1 MYYNAEIKIPL
12 GKRGNTRIVM
22 KRYYAAW
29 ILGLLLSATS
39 ASAAVL
45 ATVNGDEITSD
56 EVNKVLMEGTQGRFD
71 TLPADKQNELR
82 QRIIEGMISQEL
94 VYDDA
99 QRTGVLDTK
108 EYKQELEALVSRLKV
123 QLAAK
128 VWEQQQFEAI
138 KVDAKEVK
146 AYYDANPD
154 EFVDKEK
161 IRARHI
167 LVKSEAEAQA
177 IIKGLKG
184 LSGDKLRNEFI
195 AQAKSKSTGPSAAK
209 GGDLGYFPRGQ
220 MVPSFNDAAFAM
232 KEGTISSAPV
242 QSQFGF
248 HVIYIE
254 DKKPAKKLGFDE
266 VKNFIEQRL
275 KMDKFKATMEKKMS
289 NLREKAK
296 IIYAK

>member
-1 MYYNAEIKIPL
+1 
-12 GKRGNTRIVM
+12 M

-45 ATVNGDEITSD
+45 ATVNGDEITSE

-71 TLPADKQNELR
+71 SLPADKQNELR
-82 QRIIEGMISQEL
+82 QRIIEGMIAQEL

-99 QRTGVLDTK
+99 KRTGVLDSK
-108 EYKQELEALVSRLKV
+108 EYKQELEKLVDRLKV

-146 AYYDANPD
+146 AYFDANPE

-167 LVKSEAEAQA
+167 LVKSEAEAQT
-177 IIKGLKG
+177 IIKSMKA
-184 LSGDKLRNEFI
+184 LSGEKLKNEFI

-232 KEGTISSAPV
+232 KEGTISSTPV
-242 QSQFGF
+242 QSQFGY
-248 HVIYIE
+248 HVIFVE
-254 DKKPAKKLGFDE
+254 DKKAAKKLGFDD

-289 NLREKAK
+289 SLREKAK
-296 IIYAK
+296 ITYTK

>member
-1 MYYNAEIKIPL
+1 
-12 GKRGNTRIVM
+12 M

-39 ASAAVL
+39 GSAAVL
-45 ATVNGDEITSD
+45 ATVNGDEITSE

-71 TLPADKQNELR
+71 SLPADKQNELR
-82 QRIIEGMISQEL
+82 QRIIEGMIAQEL

-99 QRTGVLDTK
+99 KRSGVLESK

-128 VWEQQQFEAI
+128 VWEQEQFEAI

-146 AYYDANPD
+146 AYFDANPE

-167 LVKSEAEAQA
+167 LVKTAADAQA
-177 IIKGLKG
+177 IIKSMKG
-184 LSGDKLRNEFI
+184 LSGEKLKNEFI

-220 MVPSFNDAAFAM
+220 MVPSFNDAVFAM
-232 KEGTISSAPV
+232 KEGTMSSAPV
-242 QSQFGF
+242 QSQFGY
-248 HVIYIE
+248 HVIYVE
-254 DKKPAKKLGFDE
+254 DKKAAKKLGFDE

-289 NLREKAK
+289 SLREKAK
-296 IIYAK
+296 ITYTK

>member
-1 MYYNAEIKIPL
+1 
-12 GKRGNTRIVM
+12 M

-82 QRIIEGMISQEL
+82 QRIIEGMIAQEL

-128 VWEQQQFEAI
+128 VWEQQQFEAV
-138 KVDAKEVK
+138 KVDAKEIK

-177 IIKGLKG
+177 IIKSLKG

-242 QSQFGF
+242 QSQFGY

-296 IIYAK
+296 IIYTK

>member
-1 MYYNAEIKIPL
+1 
-12 GKRGNTRIVM
+12 M

-29 ILGLLLSATS
+29 ILGLLLGATS

-71 TLPADKQNELR
+71 TLPAEKQNELR
-82 QRIIEGMISQEL
+82 QRIIEGMIAQEL

-146 AYYDANPD
+146 AYYDANPE

-167 LVKSEAEAQA
+167 LVKSESEAQA
-177 IIKGLKG
+177 IIKSMKG

-242 QSQFGF
+242 QSQFGY

-275 KMDKFKATMEKKMS
+275 KMDKFKAAMEKKMS
-289 NLREKAK
+289 TLREKAK

>member
-1 MYYNAEIKIPL
+1 
-12 GKRGNTRIVM
+12 M

-29 ILGLLLSATS
+29 ILGLLLSTTS

-45 ATVNGDEITSD
+45 ATVNGDEVTSE

-71 TLPADKQNELR
+71 SLPADKQNELR
-82 QRIIEGMISQEL
+82 QRIIEGMIAQEL

-99 QRTGVLDTK
+99 KRTGVLDSK
-108 EYKQELEALVSRLKV
+108 EYKQELEKLVDRLKV

-146 AYYDANPD
+146 AYFDANPE

-177 IIKGLKG
+177 IIKSMKA
-184 LSGDKLRNEFI
+184 LSGEKLKNEFI

-232 KEGTISSAPV
+232 KEGTVSSTPV
-242 QSQFGF
+242 QSQFGY
-248 HVIYIE
+248 HVIFVE
-254 DKKPAKKLGFDE
+254 DKKAAKKLGFDD

-275 KMDKFKATMEKKMS
+275 KMDKFKATMEKKMAD
-289 NLREKAK
+289 LRAKAK
-296 IIYAK
+296 ITYTK

>member
-1 MYYNAEIKIPL
+1 
-12 GKRGNTRIVM
+12 M

-29 ILGLLLSATS
+29 ILGLLLGATS

-45 ATVNGDEITSD
+45 ATVNGNEITSD

-71 TLPADKQNELR
+71 TLPAEKQNELR
-82 QRIIEGMISQEL
+82 QRIIEGMIAQEL

-138 KVDAKEVK
+138 KVDPKEVK
-146 AYYDANPD
+146 AYYDANPE

-167 LVKSEAEAQA
+167 LVKSESEAQA
-177 IIKGLKG
+177 IIKSMKG

-232 KEGTISSAPV
+232 KEGTISSTPV
-242 QSQFGF
+242 QSQFGY

-275 KMDKFKATMEKKMS
+275 KMDKFKAAMEKKMAD
-289 NLREKAK
+289 LRAKAK
-296 IIYAK
+296 IVYAK

>member
-1 MYYNAEIKIPL
+1 
-12 GKRGNTRIVM
+12 M

-45 ATVNGDEITSD
+45 ATVNGDEITSE

-71 TLPADKQNELR
+71 SLPADKQNELR
-82 QRIIEGMISQEL
+82 QRIIEGMIAQEL

-99 QRTGVLDTK
+99 KRTGVLDSK
-108 EYKQELEALVSRLKV
+108 EYKQELEKLVDRLKI

-146 AYYDANPD
+146 AYFDANPE

-167 LVKSEAEAQA
+167 LVKSEAEAQT
-177 IIKGLKG
+177 IIKSMKA
-184 LSGDKLRNEFI
+184 LSGEKLKNEFI

-232 KEGTISSAPV
+232 KEGTISSTPV
-242 QSQFGF
+242 QSQFGY
-248 HVIYIE
+248 HVIFVE
-254 DKKPAKKLGFDE
+254 DKKAAKKLGFDD

-289 NLREKAK
+289 SLREKAK
-296 IIYAK
+296 ITYTK

>member
-1 MYYNAEIKIPL
+1 
-12 GKRGNTRIVM
+12 M
-22 KRYYAAW
+22 KRFYAAW
-29 ILGLLLSATS
+29 VLGLLLGAPM
-39 ASAAVL
+39 ASAGVL
-45 ATVNGDEITSD
+45 ATVNGDEITSE

-71 TLPADKQNELR
+71 SLPAEKQNELR
-82 QRIIEGMISQEL
+82 QRIIEGMIAQEL

-99 QRTGVLDTK
+99 KRTGVLESK
-108 EYKQELEALVSRLKV
+108 EYKQELEALVSRLRV

-128 VWEQQQFEAI
+128 IWEKEQFDSI
-138 KVDAKEVK
+138 KVDPKEVK
-146 AYYDANPD
+146 EYFDKNAD
-154 EFVDKEK
+154 EFIDKEK

-167 LVKSEAEAQA
+167 LVKSKAEAEAV
-177 IIKGLKG
+177 IKSMKG

-232 KEGTISSAPV
+232 KEGTMSATPV
-242 QSQFGF
+242 QSQFGY

-254 DKKPAKKLGFDE
+254 DKKAAKKLGFDE

-275 KMDKFKATMEKKMS
+275 KMDKFKAHMEKKMNS
-289 NLREKAK
+289 LREKAK
-296 IIYAK
+296 ITYTK

>member
-1 MYYNAEIKIPL
+1 
-12 GKRGNTRIVM
+12 M

-29 ILGLLLSATS
+29 ILGLLLSAPM

-45 ATVNGDEITSD
+45 ATVNGDEITSE
-56 EVNKVLMEGTQGRFD
+56 EVNKVLLEGTQGRFD
-71 TLPADKQNELR
+71 SLPADKQNELR
-82 QRIIEGMISQEL
+82 QRIIEGMIAQEL

-99 QRTGVLDTK
+99 QRTGVLDSK
-108 EYKQELEALVSRLKV
+108 EYKQELQVLMDRMKV

-128 VWEQQQFEAI
+128 IWEQNQFEAI

-161 IRARHI
+161 IHARHI
-167 LVKSEAEAQA
+167 LVKTEADADA
-177 IIKGLKG
+177 IIKSMRG
-184 LSGDKLRNEFI
+184 LSGDKLRTEFI

-232 KEGTISSAPV
+232 KEGSISTSPV
-242 QSQFGF
+242 QSQFGY
-248 HVIYIE
+248 HVIYVE
-254 DKKPAKKLGFDE
+254 DKKAAKKLGFDE

-275 KMDKFKATMEKKMS
+275 KMDKFKAYMEKKM
-289 NLREKAK
+289 NELRSKAK
-296 IIYAK
+296 INYSK

>member
-1 MYYNAEIKIPL
+1 
-12 GKRGNTRIVM
+12 M

-29 ILGLLLSATS
+29 ILGLLLGATS

-71 TLPADKQNELR
+71 SLPAEKQNELR
-82 QRIIEGMISQEL
+82 QRIIEGMIAQEL

-146 AYYDANPD
+146 AYYDANPE

-167 LVKSEAEAQA
+167 LVKSESEAQA
-177 IIKGLKG
+177 IIKSMKG

-242 QSQFGF
+242 QSQFGY

-275 KMDKFKATMEKKMS
+275 KMDKFKAAMEKKMS
-289 NLREKAK
+289 TLREKAK

>member
-1 MYYNAEIKIPL
+1 
-12 GKRGNTRIVM
+12 M

-29 ILGLLLSATS
+29 ILGVLLGAQSV
-39 ASAAVL
+39 SAAVL
-45 ATVNGDEITSD
+45 ATVNGDEITSE

-71 TLPADKQNELR
+71 SLPADKQNELR
-82 QRIIEGMISQEL
+82 QRIIEGMIAQEL

-99 QRTGVLDTK
+99 KRIGVLDSK
-108 EYKQELEALVSRLKV
+108 EYKQELEEVVSRLKV

-146 AYYDANPD
+146 AYYDANPE

-161 IRARHI
+161 VHARHI
-167 LVKSEAEAQA
+167 LVKTEAEAQSV
-177 IIKGLKG
+177 IKSLKG

-220 MVPSFNDAAFAM
+220 MVPSFNDAAFSM
-232 KEGTISSAPV
+232 KEGSISSAPV
-242 QSQFGF
+242 QSQFGY

-275 KMDKFKATMEKKMS
+275 KMDKFKATMEKKMAT
-289 NLREKAK
+289 LRDKAK
-296 IIYAK
+296 ITYTK

>member
-1 MYYNAEIKIPL
+1 
-12 GKRGNTRIVM
+12 M

-29 ILGLLLSATS
+29 ILGLLLGATS
-39 ASAAVL
+39 ASASVL

-71 TLPADKQNELR
+71 NLPAEKQNELR
-82 QRIIEGMISQEL
+82 QRIIEGMIAQEL

-146 AYYDANPD
+146 AYYDANPE

-167 LVKSEAEAQA
+167 LVKSESEAQA
-177 IIKGLKG
+177 IIKSMKG
-184 LSGDKLRNEFI
+184 LSGDKLKNEFI

-242 QSQFGF
+242 QSQFGY

-275 KMDKFKATMEKKMS
+275 KMDKFKAAMEKKMS
-289 NLREKAK
+289 TLREKAK

>member
-1 MYYNAEIKIPL
+1 
-12 GKRGNTRIVM
+12 M

-29 ILGLLLSATS
+29 ILGLLLSAQS
-39 ASAAVL
+39 ASAVVL
-45 ATVNGDEITSD
+45 ATVNGDEITSE

-71 TLPADKQNELR
+71 SLPADKQNELR
-82 QRIIEGMISQEL
+82 QRIIEGMIAQEL

-99 QRTGVLDTK
+99 KRTGVLDSK

-128 VWEQQQFEAI
+128 VWEQEQFEAI

-146 AYYDANPD
+146 AYFDANPD
-154 EFVDKEK
+154 EFIDKEK

-177 IIKGLKG
+177 IIKSMKA
-184 LSGDKLRNEFI
+184 LSGDKLKNEFI

-232 KEGTISSAPV
+232 KEGSMSSTPV
-242 QSQFGF
+242 QSQFGY

-254 DKKPAKKLGFDE
+254 DKKAAKKLGFDE

-275 KMDKFKATMEKKMS
+275 KMDKFKATMEKKMAT
-289 NLREKAK
+289 LREKAK
-296 IIYAK
+296 ITYTK

>member
-1 MYYNAEIKIPL
+1 
-12 GKRGNTRIVM
+12 M

-82 QRIIEGMISQEL
+82 QRIIEGMIAQEL

-128 VWEQQQFEAI
+128 VWEQQQFEAV

-254 DKKPAKKLGFDE
+254 DKKAAKKLGFDE

>member
-1 MYYNAEIKIPL
+1 
-12 GKRGNTRIVM
+12 M
-22 KRYYAAW
+22 KRYYTAW
-29 ILGLLLSATS
+29 ILGLLLSASS

-71 TLPADKQNELR
+71 SLPADKQNELR
-82 QRIIEGMISQEL
+82 QRIIEGMIAQEL

-99 QRTGVLDTK
+99 QKIGVLDSK
-108 EYKQELEALVSRLKV
+108 EYKQELDALVNRLKV

-138 KVDAKEVK
+138 KVDAKEVR
-146 AYYDANPD
+146 AYFDSNPE

-161 IRARHI
+161 IHARHI
-167 LVKSEAEAQA
+167 LVKTEAEAQS
-177 IIKGLKG
+177 IIKSMKG

-232 KEGTISSAPV
+232 KEGAISSTPV
-242 QSQFGF
+242 QSQFGY

-275 KMDKFKATMEKKMS
+275 KMDKFKATMEKKMAD
-289 NLREKAK
+289 LRAKAK
-296 IIYAK
+296 ITYSK

>member
-1 MYYNAEIKIPL
+1 
-12 GKRGNTRIVM
+12 M

-82 QRIIEGMISQEL
+82 QRIIEGMIAQEL